1 MTTGRPIVEGLER
14 KHMVRMD
21 IQTIMIGTG
30 PVGSLVV
37 LRPRGTTQDDSSVK
51 LPIRIGAIEAAAISA
66 GVDGS
71 GQERPLTHGLMLD
84 VIRHMGGSIDSIE
97 IIDVRGTTFYAH
109 LNISCESGRHI
120 EVDAR
125 PSDAIALAVRARV
138 PIFADEHVVERASMP
153 DFDQVEQDEKRQ
165 ELKDFHD
172 FVEHLS
178 PDDFK

>member
-1 MTTGRPIVEGLER
+1 
-14 KHMVRMD
+14 MVRMD
-21 IQTIMIGTG
+21 IQTIMVGAG

-37 LRPRGTTQDDSSVK
+37 LRPRGTAQDDSNVQ
-51 LPIRIGAIEAAAISA
+51 LPIRIGSIEAAAISA
-66 GVDGS
+66 GVDRT

-84 VIRHMGGSIDSIE
+84 IIAQMGGELESVE
-97 IIDVRGTTFYAH
+97 IVDVRGTTFYAS
-109 LNISCESGRHI
+109 LNITCESGRHV

-138 PIFADEHVVERASMP
+138 PIFADERVIERASMP
-153 DFDQVEQDEKRQ
+153 DFAQVEHDEKQQ

-172 FVEHLS
+172 FVENLS